1 MIAAAEVGE
10 LCGPTLQV
18 TISGDDDE
26 GKLTPCTVMTP
37 TGSPIEPHD
46 TEKLKAVLGM
56 PMI

>member
-1 MIAAAEVGE
+1 MGE
-10 LCGPTLQV
+10 LCGPTLHV

-46 TEKLKAVLGM
+46 TEKLKAVLDM